1 MNRLVGVR
9 VRMSEGEGGFGKGRE
24 EINLDFTFRK
34 LYTISQCSVSPL
46 CVCACVQAYHDKD
59 NVEKTERLLAKRDM
73 NADFS
78 IELTLDELANEL
90 GMLPDNVFVKQVS
103 CWSLLPS
110 LPPRPP
116 FSPSPSACFEKLSR

>member
-1 MNRLVGVR
+1 ML
-9 VRMSEGEGGFGKGRE
+9 S
-24 EINLDFTFRK
+24 L
-34 LYTISQCSVSPL
+34 LSV

-59 NVEKTERLLAKRDM
+59 NVEKTERFLAKRDM

-103 CWSLLPS
+103 CWPFLPS
-110 LPPRPP
+110 LPGPP
-116 FSPSPSACFEKLSR
+116 FLPPPLLVLKS